1 MADSGSNLDSRPE
14 SPKLQKTDKNLKPKE
29 KRAGNI
35 DTKGLT
41 VTRSRNLATWY
52 TKTIT
57 KAGIISYYDVQGCYI
72 LEPPLIFAWEEIR
85 KFFDAKIKTIGKLQF
100 VDLNRG
106 SLPRSDYCL

>member
-1 MADSGSNLDSRPE
+1 
-14 SPKLQKTDKNLKPKE
+14 QKTDKNLKPKE

-57 KAGIISYYDVQGCYI
+57 KAGIISYYDVQDTSLFNIAWASLTSVERCYI

-85 KFFDAKIKTIGKLQF
+85 K
-100 VDLNRG
+100 
-106 SLPRSDYCL
+106 